1 MMYASNEFGSIAALM
16 NTVAEFYGKHISL
29 KNFDRFMTSAVQ
41 MKAGRLVLAAKS
53 KIGNLVT
60 AQPQLAWRIAP
71 QFLVSVLETNRK
83 ELIAKARFKDAK
95 IKPQAFQRASFRWS
109 KAIYN
114 CVRKNKRE
122 SNRRIFED
130 LTTETALPVIDPS
143 VALQLLSMDVD
154 FRGDSVYSPFQ
165 KRCVESILQN
175 WESFRSRYPS
185 QEKMTAALQ
194 KLPSDVLA
202 EILILSNRNKS
213 NPQTA
218 I

>member
-1 MMYASNEFGSIAALM
+1 M
-16 NTVAEFYGKHISL
+16 NAIAEFYAKNISL
-29 KNFDRFMTSAVQ
+29 KNFDRFMSLAVQ
-41 MKAGRLVLAAKS
+41 MKAGRLVMAAKS
-53 KIGNLVT
+53 KIGSLVT
-60 AQPQLAWRIAP
+60 AQPHLAWRVAP
-71 QFLVSVLETNRK
+71 QFLSSVLEVNRK
-83 ELIAKARFKDAK
+83 ELIAKARFKDPR

-109 KAIYN
+109 KAIYT
-114 CVRKNKRE
+114 CVKKNKRDL
-122 SNRRIFED
+122 NLHIFED

-143 VALQLLSMDVD
+143 VALQLLNWDVD
-154 FRGDSVYSPFQ
+154 FRGDSEYSSFQ

-175 WESFRSRYPS
+175 WETFRGRYAS

-202 EILILSNRNKS
+202 EILILSNRSKS